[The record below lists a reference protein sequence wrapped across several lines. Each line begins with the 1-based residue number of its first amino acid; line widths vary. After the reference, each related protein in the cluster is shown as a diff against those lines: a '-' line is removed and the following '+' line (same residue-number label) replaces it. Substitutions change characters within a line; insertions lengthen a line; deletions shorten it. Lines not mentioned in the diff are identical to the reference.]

1 MRTEDLRVQALK
13 NPLGINENPV
23 FSWQLV
29 SDKKDEKNESELE
42 FDWVS
47 MYAAARSILGW
58 SDEEF
63 FAATPRKYYAHYF
76 AYCKMHNIL
85 SEKPA
90 LNPLVGKEAI
100 KCLSQIAG
108 KIR

>member
-1 MRTEDLRVQALK
+1 
-13 NPLGINENPV
+13 
-23 FSWQLV
+23 
-29 SDKKDEKNESELE
+29 
-42 FDWVS
+42 
-47 MYAAARSILGW
+47 MYAAARSILSW

-85 SEKPA
+85 TEKPSPK
-90 LNPLVGKEAI
+90 PLVGRDAI
-100 KCLSQIAG
+100 KSLSQIAG